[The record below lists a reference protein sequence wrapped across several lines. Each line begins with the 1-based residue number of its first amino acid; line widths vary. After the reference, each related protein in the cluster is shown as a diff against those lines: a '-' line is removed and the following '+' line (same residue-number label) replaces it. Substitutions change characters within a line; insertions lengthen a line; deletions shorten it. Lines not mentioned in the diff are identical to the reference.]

1 MTSAARVCTSEHW
14 ENCFS
19 SRLIRRFVANHRDG
33 PVPTRNSAGVHK
45 ISAHVPA
52 HAAKSC
58 YPGDLHPVAFQFEAT
73 RLVGV
78 GEIRL

>member
-1 MTSAARVCTSEHW
+1 MPDLCEGTSGLTSAARDCTSEPW
-14 ENCFS
+14 ENYFD

-33 PVPTRNSAGVHK
+33 RVPTRNSAGVRK

-58 YPGDLHPVAFQFEAT
+58 HPRSPSG
-73 RLVGV
+73 RLPV
-78 GEIRL
+78 